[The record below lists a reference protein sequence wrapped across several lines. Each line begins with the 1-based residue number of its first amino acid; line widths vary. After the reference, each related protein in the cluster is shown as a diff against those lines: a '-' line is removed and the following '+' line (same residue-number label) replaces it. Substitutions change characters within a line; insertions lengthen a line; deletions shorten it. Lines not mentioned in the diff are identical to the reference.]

1 MANDIKKSEAAEA
14 QGPSTRMSERLAAL
28 TDARVGLG
36 RVGASMPT
44 GEVLKFAYA
53 HARARDAVHADFDS
67 DSLSTGLS
75 ALGLQSFTGQSA
87 ASDRMTYL
95 RRPDLGRR
103 LGERDRAELSDL
115 SVSRVDVAI
124 AIADGLS
131 ATAVHVNALPF
142 VAALVP
148 LLKVTGLSIAP
159 VALLR
164 NARVA
169 IGDEVGALLNARL
182 VLVLIGERPGLSS
195 ADSLGAY
202 LTYAPAVGRSDAE
215 RNCISNI
222 REGGLVPRLAA
233 RKAAWL
239 VGEALRRALTGV
251 TLKEEETVL
260 IEAPRTGA

>member
-1 MANDIKKSEAAEA
+1 MANEIKKADAPEEPGS
-14 QGPSTRMSERLAAL
+14 SIRMADRLTAL

-44 GEVLKFAYA
+44 VEVLKFAYA

-67 DSLSTGLS
+67 DSLAKGLS

-87 ASDRMTYL
+87 AGDRMTYL

-103 LGERDRAELSDL
+103 LGERDRVALADRN
-115 SVSRVDVAI
+115 VSGFDVAI
-124 AIADGLS
+124 VIADGLS
-131 ATAVHVNALPF
+131 ATAVHVNSLPF

-148 LLKVTGLSIAP
+148 LLTVMGLSIAP

-169 IGDEVGALLNARL
+169 IGDEVGALLDARL

-202 LTYAPAVGRSDAE
+202 LTYAPSVGRSDAE

-222 REGGLVPRLAA
+222 REGGLVPPLAA

-239 VGEALRRALTGV
+239 VGEALRRQLTGV
-251 TLKEEETVL
+251 ALKEEESVL
-260 IEAPRTGA
+260 IEVPRTDA